1 MKPRHI
7 VQMAII
13 GVLIVAIVIG
23 NAIVLEPQM
32 EQNISGQ
39 QSLFEEILNFHPFPA
54 DKNTISAARAEGQAL
69 SKQIVEEGSV
79 LVKNNG
85 VLPLDKNEDDRVNVA
100 PASERLSAEAALI
113 TSDLSRFAAE
123 RPKAKSQSL
132 ASTETASMTITV
144 IL

>member
-7 VQMAII
+7 VQMVII

-85 VLPLDKNEDDRVNVA
+85 VLPLDKNEDDRVNVFGH
-100 PASERLSAEAALI
+100 ASIDWVYGGSGSGQVEPENSNKDENIDFLKALSLYG
-113 TSDLSRFAAE
+113 
-123 RPKAKSQSL
+123 
-132 ASTETASMTITV
+132 
-144 IL
+144 